1 VERRPDWCISR
12 QRSWGV
18 PIIAFHCRQCG
29 QALLTRTVRSGA
41 VGTPRSGL
49 FMLHIPT
56 LADAAA
62 ELPTWWERAEDGGG
76 WLGAYGA
83 HVVDQVRTTIGE
95 IDTLTATLQTL
106 APRPLM
112 TADDTYSVEL
122 RTVGGCQ
129 VLLHSSCAAGG
140 QFIAVTKIIG
150 TDGAAWTQGDEVWLD
165 TGRGPAQVPA
175 PEDLPVV
182 PPDPPPSELLH
193 TTYDMW
199 HSMGTDLEPYT
210 RLFTRFRE
218 RIVGDESPGDPVAA
232 TFDDGV
238 ANQSVLDAIRASSSS
253 GTRVEVARP

>member
-1 VERRPDWCISR
+1 MRDAADAA
-12 QRSWGV
+12 GV
-18 PIIAFHCRQCG
+18 VHLLGTEFRFATG

-106 APRPLM
+106 RPSP
-112 TADDTYSVEL
+112 ADDRGRHILGRAPYGGRLSGAAAQLLRGRRSVHRRHQDHRDGRRRMDPGRRGVARHRS
-122 RTVGGCQ
+122 RTCPGARAGGPAGR
-129 VLLHSSCAAGG
+129 AAGSA
-140 QFIAVTKIIG
+140 AV
-150 TDGAAWTQGDEVWLD
+150 GAAPH
-165 TGRGPAQVPA
+165 RP
-175 PEDLPVV
+175 
-182 PPDPPPSELLH
+182 
-193 TTYDMW
+193 TTC
-199 HSMGTDLEPYT
+199 GTRWARIWSPT
-210 RLFTRFRE
+210 RDCSRASGSGSS
-218 RIVGDESPGDPVAA
+218 VSESPGDPVAA

-238 ANQSVLDAIRASSSS
+238 ANQAVLDAVRAASSS
-253 GTRVEVARP
+253 GTWVEVARP